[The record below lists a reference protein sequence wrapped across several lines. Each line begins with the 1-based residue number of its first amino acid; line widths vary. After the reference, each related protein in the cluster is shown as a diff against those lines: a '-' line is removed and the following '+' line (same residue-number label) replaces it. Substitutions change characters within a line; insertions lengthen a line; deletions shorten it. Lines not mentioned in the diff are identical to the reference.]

1 MGMMGL
7 LALPVLGQSTTS
19 TVIFSVKTAS
29 GNPQTRPLS
38 LEAVVDPDD
47 DGSNIF
53 WGWGPNANT
62 VNLTNGVGSVQ
73 LEPNSYTVT
82 QAGAPGSFTIT
93 VPTNGMIY
101 NAVDLTTNLAGYLS
115 ASAGPATVIFP
126 LLTMTGSAQTRLLN
140 LTPII
145 NPVKNGTN
153 IVWGPML
160 TATPT
165 NGLATT
171 HLEPNGYTVTMN
183 GGRGALTIWVPTDGG
198 SYNGAALPSTMPT
211 SPTVTPTNVI
221 PTGAQF
227 GASGS
232 YGNYEFSI
240 GILASGIRFLLTL
253 GNAQSLEY
261 ETILGWTTNI
271 VFGNRIVAPILD
283 APGFITNDGAFNST
297 NAIYILIGPT
307 NTSPTGPYMGIPIT
321 GSIIGPE

>member
-1 MGMMGL
+1 MVMA
-7 LALPVLGQSTTS
+7 LAATVAVQAYAQSNTTS
-19 TVIFSVKTAS
+19 LVIFSVRTAAGS
-29 GNPQTRPLS
+29 PQTRSLS
-38 LEAVVDPDD
+38 LEAVVEPDD

-198 SYNGAALPSTMPT
+198 SYNGAALPSTMPSPIT
-211 SPTVTPTNVI
+211 TPYYLVSGAGSAAVNGNYTFNPGGVVGAVVSAWTNSTGMSLQYQYGEWTFIIGYPFYFSESGATTNTAAGWTYDVVGGMPPGPTVT
-221 PTGAQF
+221 AF
-227 GASGS
+227 G
-232 YGNYEFSI
+232 F
-240 GILASGIRFLLTL
+240 
-253 GNAQSLEY
+253 
-261 ETILGWTTNI
+261 
-271 VFGNRIVAPILD
+271 
-283 APGFITNDGAFNST
+283 
-297 NAIYILIGPT
+297 
-307 NTSPTGPYMGIPIT
+307 
-321 GSIIGPE
+321 